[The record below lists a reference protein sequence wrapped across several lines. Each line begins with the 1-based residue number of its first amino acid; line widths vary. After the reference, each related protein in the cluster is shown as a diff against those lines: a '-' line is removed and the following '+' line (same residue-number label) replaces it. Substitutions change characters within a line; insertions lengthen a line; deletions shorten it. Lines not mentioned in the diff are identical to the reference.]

1 MDWLEGLGW
10 AGVIAVGVC
19 FIWDLFLPLNLLIIG
34 VVYISSLIG
43 WLFLTRERQFLEDN
57 ALIFKPF
64 LQVFRRQCQVLHRE
78 RKATN
83 TPYGGRK

>member
-19 FIWDLFLPLNLLIIG
+19 YIWDLFLPLNLLLIG

-43 WLFLTRERQFLEDN
+43 WLFL
-57 ALIFKPF
+57 K
-64 LQVFRRQCQVLHRE
+64 
-78 RKATN
+78 RKKKI
-83 TPYGGRK
+83 Y